1 MNTTV
6 TNFYSSDD
14 VLSCPKLNIPEYA
27 FIGRSNV
34 GKSSLINLLLNKKVA
49 YTSSKPGKTQLIN
62 HIIIDN
68 NWALVDL
75 PGYGYAKLSKEMRKK
90 ILKRTQKYFTERG
103 AQLAG
108 TFMLIDIRI
117 KPQKIDLEWMEWLVQ
132 NKKVNNETT
141 LFNWIESELSR
152 GQLTIEASSI
162 SHIMKDL
169 IDWKNNR
176 DAQHKF
182 VIEEWNSWLSSLRD
196 SPDVRSQQTQMGE
209 SLLQLL
215 IDLDHPL
222 PDNEKKFIW
231 PIAWAWAG
239 LSWNLSTI
247 EVMRF

>member
-1 MNTTV
+1 MQLEFLQLLSPSLPV
-6 TNFYSSDD
+6 GAFSYSEG
-14 VLSCPKLNIPEYA
+14 L
-27 FIGRSNV
+27 
-34 GKSSLINLLLNKKVA
+34 
-49 YTSSKPGKTQLIN
+49 
-62 HIIIDN
+62 
-68 NWALVDL
+68 
-75 PGYGYAKLSKEMRKK
+75 
-90 ILKRTQKYFTERG
+90 
-103 AQLAG
+103 
-108 TFMLIDIRI
+108 
-117 KPQKIDLEWMEWLVQ
+117 EWLVQ
-132 NKKVNNETT
+132 NQKVNNETT

-152 GQLTIEASSI
+152 GQITIEASSI

-169 IDWKNNR
+169 VDWNNNS

-239 LSWNLSTI
+239 VSWNIPKIDLVEGFLYSWVANQLSAALRLLSLGPTKAQQLQQKSLLLI
-247 EVMRF
+247 KSQANYLLHQNPKEIWISDVGAIMAQQSHVELYSRLFRS